1 MTNEALRTILPVA
14 GWGEERIREVKIT
27 GGADPILPTPFRI
40 GETSAAA
47 LAAVGLA
54 VSDLWALRTG
64 RRQEI
69 ELDTRQAT
77 ASLRSGH
84 YLKMDGADVSTERNT
99 IMGVYPA
106 RNGRWSYL
114 HCNFPNHR
122 GAALSVL
129 GVPEDREA
137 VRKAVAQWDALEL
150 EEAIIAAKGAGGMVR
165 TMDEWAKHPQAA
177 AIASLPLMEIVKIG
191 ESAPEKLPD
200 GSRPLS
206 GTRVLDLTRVLA
218 GPTCARTLAEH
229 GADVLKITGAHL
241 PNIGY
246 QEYDT
251 GHGKLSAHLDLRE
264 PKDLETLRGLV
275 READVFSQGYRPGT
289 LGQRGL
295 SPEALAKLRPGII
308 FVSLCA
314 FGHVGPWASRRGFDT
329 VVQTVSGITSR
340 QGELFP
346 GAAPGPQFYPVSA
359 IDYLTGYFMAF
370 GAIVALARRA
380 REGGSWLVR
389 ISLAQTG
396 RWLVDRGEVPQAQ
409 LNGVP
414 KEFTADE
421 LARWSTETETPRGR
435 LGHLTPI
442 VEPCDPPLGRVAR
455 QPRLDCGIDRGAVG
469 DAQIVGEKAR
479 VGAQFRHGERI
490 DKALIGLLL
499 ARRQRDLA
507 VLGAEH
513 AVGRDDRVIVA
524 GARRLLAGRQVIGGE
539 KREQAQQTVVETG
552 A

>member
-1 MTNEALRTILPVA
+1 MANDALRTILPVA
-14 GWGEERIREVKIT
+14 GWPDERIREVEIT
-27 GGADPILPTPFRI
+27 GGPDPILPTPFRI

-54 VSDLWALRTG
+54 ASDLWTLRTG

-69 ELDTRQAT
+69 TLDTRHAT

-84 YLKMDGADVSTERNT
+84 YLKMDGAHVSTERNT

-122 GAALSVL
+122 AAALSVL
-129 GVPEDREA
+129 GVPEDRDA
-137 VRKAVAQWDALEL
+137 VGKAVAQWDALEL

-200 GSRPLS
+200 GDRPLS
-206 GTRVLDLTRVLA
+206 GIRVLDLTRVLA

-264 PKDLETLRGLV
+264 AKDVETLRGLV

-289 LGQRGL
+289 LGTRGF
-295 SPEALAKLRPGII
+295 SPEVLAKLRPGLV

-359 IDYLTGYFMAF
+359 IDYLTGYLMAF
-370 GAIVALARRA
+370 GAMVALARRA

-396 RWLVDRGEVPQAQ
+396 RWLVGRGQVPETQ
-409 LNGVP
+409 LKDIP
-414 KEFTADE
+414 KEFTAAE
-421 LARWSTETETPRGR
+421 LERWSMTSDTPVGR
-435 LGHLTPI
+435 LGHLAPVLRLSETAPRWARPS
-442 VEPCDPPLGRVAR
+442 VPLGYNEPAW
-455 QPRLDCGIDRGAVG
+455 PARGA
-469 DAQIVGEKAR
+469 
-479 VGAQFRHGERI
+479 
-490 DKALIGLLL
+490 
-499 ARRQRDLA
+499 
-507 VLGAEH
+507 
-513 AVGRDDRVIVA
+513 
-524 GARRLLAGRQVIGGE
+524 
-539 KREQAQQTVVETG
+539 
-552 A
+552 

>member
-1 MTNEALRTILPVA
+1 MSHDALRTILPVA
-14 GWGEERIREVKIT
+14 GWADDRARAVEIT
-27 GGADPILPTPFRI
+27 GGVDPILPTPFRI

-64 RRQEI
+64 RRQNVAV
-69 ELDTRQAT
+69 DTRQAT

-84 YLKMDGADVSTERNT
+84 YLKMDGAEVSTERNT

-106 RNGRWSYL
+106 KNGRWSYL

-122 GAALSVL
+122 AAALSVL

-137 VRKAVAQWDALEL
+137 VRQAVAKWDALEL

-165 TMDEWAKHPQAA
+165 TMDEWARHPQAA
-177 AIASLPLMEIVKIG
+177 AIASLPLMEIVRIG
-191 ESAPEKLPD
+191 DSAPEKLPD
-200 GSRPLS
+200 GDRPLS
-206 GTRVLDLTRVLA
+206 GIRVLDLTRVLA

-229 GADVLKITGAHL
+229 GADVLKITAKHL

-264 PKDLETLRGLV
+264 PRDVEILQTLV
-275 READVFSQGYRPGT
+275 REVDVFSQGYRPGT
-289 LGQRGL
+289 LGGRGF
-295 SPEALAKLRPGII
+295 SPEELAKLRPGIV

-314 FGHVGPWASRRGFDT
+314 FSHVGPWASRRGFDT

-346 GAAPGPQFYPVSA
+346 GALPGPQFYPVSA
-359 IDYLTGYFMAF
+359 IDYLTGYLMAF
-370 GAIVALARRA
+370 GAIVALARRV

-396 RWLVDRGEVPQAQ
+396 RWLVGRGQVPEAQ
-409 LNGVP
+409 LKGVP
-414 KEFTADE
+414 KEFTPDE
-421 LARWSTETETPRGR
+421 LTRWSMTSETPVGR
-435 LGHLTPI
+435 LGHLAPVVRLSETPPRWARPS
-442 VEPCDPPLGRVAR
+442 VPLGYNEPVW
-455 QPRLDCGIDRGAVG
+455 P
-469 DAQIVGEKAR
+469 
-479 VGAQFRHGERI
+479 
-490 DKALIGLLL
+490 
-499 ARRQRDLA
+499 ARR
-507 VLGAEH
+507 V
-513 AVGRDDRVIVA
+513 
-524 GARRLLAGRQVIGGE
+524 
-539 KREQAQQTVVETG
+539 
-552 A
+552 